1 MKLPTAPLLVVAAM
15 TGACASRPGALPDA
29 AAVIVPPAVV
39 IPASA
44 PASAVMAERL
54 GSTELAADETRVG
67 RYTTVSARPAEA
79 DANPLAVIAQVH
91 FPRGVVVTVG
101 DAVRYVLLRT
111 GYRLVAPETLD
122 ERVKTVFSLPLP
134 DHQRV
139 LGPYRVD
146 AMLGALVQPFRL
158 VADPAARTVSY
169 AAPAARAS
177 TADAAPGATAATA
190 PLPAPG
196 SAASAGSAVRA
207 AKAASDPA

>member
-1 MKLPTAPLLVVAAM
+1 VKLLTAPLLVVAAL
-15 TGACASRPGALPDA
+15 TGACASRPGALP
-29 AAVIVPPAVV
+29 AAVAVPPAVV
-39 IPASA
+39 IPPPSSSPSVPA
-44 PASAVMAERL
+44 PAATAERPAA
-54 GSTELAADETRVG
+54 STELAADETRVG
-67 RYTTVSARPAEA
+67 RYTTVSARPAES

-111 GYRLVAPETLD
+111 GYRLVAPEALD
-122 ERVKTVFSLPLP
+122 ERVKTVFALPLP

-169 AAPAARAS
+169 AAPAASAS
-177 TADAAPGATAATA
+177 ASP
-190 PLPAPG
+190 PAPSPAASG

-207 AKAASDPA
+207 AKAASEPA

>member
-1 MKLPTAPLLVVAAM
+1 
-15 TGACASRPGALPDA
+15 
-29 AAVIVPPAVV
+29 VPPAVV
-39 IPASA
+39 IPA
-44 PASAVMAERL
+44 ASAFPSVPLQAATAERPA
-54 GSTELAADETRVG
+54 STELAPDETRVG
-67 RYTTVSARPAEA
+67 RYTTVSARPAES

-111 GYRLVAPETLD
+111 GYRLVAPEALD
-122 ERVKTVFSLPLP
+122 ERVKTVFALPLP

-169 AAPAARAS
+169 AAPAASAS
-177 TADAAPGATAATA
+177 ASP
-190 PLPAPG
+190 PAPSPAASG

-207 AKAASDPA
+207 AKAASEPA

>member
-1 MKLPTAPLLVVAAM
+1 VKLLTAPLLVVAAM

-29 AAVIVPPAVV
+29 AAVAVPPAVV
-39 IPASA
+39 IPPPSSSPSA
-44 PASAVMAERL
+44 PASAVTAERP

-67 RYTTVSARPAEA
+67 RYTTVSARPAES

-111 GYRLVAPETLD
+111 GYRLVAPEALD
-122 ERVKTVFSLPLP
+122 ERVKTVFALPLP

-169 AAPAARAS
+169 AAPATSASAAAPAPS
-177 TADAAPGATAATA
+177 TA
-190 PLPAPG
+190 
-196 SAASAGSAVRA
+196 ASGSAVRA
-207 AKAASDPA
+207 AKAASAPA

>member
-1 MKLPTAPLLVVAAM
+1 VKLLTAPLLVAAAM

-29 AAVIVPPAVV
+29 AAVAVSSAPVPVV
-39 IPASA
+39 AIPA
-44 PASAVMAERL
+44 ASAIPADRTT
-54 GSTELAADETRVG
+54 STELAADETRVG
-67 RYTTVSARPAEA
+67 RYTTVSARPAES

-122 ERVKTVFSLPLP
+122 ERVKTVFALPLP

-146 AMLGALVQPFRL
+146 AMLGALGQPFQL
-158 VADPAARTVSY
+158 VADLAARTVSF
-169 AAPAARAS
+169 AAPATSAS
-177 TADAAPGATAATA
+177 ATA
-190 PLPAPG
+190 PAPSTAASG

-207 AKAASDPA
+207 SKAASDPA

>member
-1 MKLPTAPLLVVAAM
+1 MKLPTAPLLVVAAL
-15 TGACASRPGALPDA
+15 TGACASRPGAQPDA
-29 AAVIVPPAVV
+29 AAVAVPPAVV
-39 IPASA
+39 IPAASVPA
-44 PASAVMAERL
+44 PGPAFAATAERP

-111 GYRLVAPETLD
+111 GYRLVAPEALD
-122 ERVKTVFSLPLP
+122 ERVKTVFALPLP

-169 AAPAARAS
+169 AAPATSAS
-177 TADAAPGATAATA
+177 ATA
-190 PLPAPG
+190 PAP
-196 SAASAGSAVRA
+196 STAASGSAVRA
-207 AKAASDPA
+207 AKAASEPA